1 MCVRCGNLAVVMNSA
16 AQLPAH
22 RSATAVQGWV
32 LVSCGWLA
40 VMASAM
46 LSPVLPRMT
55 AHFQQQPSVDLL
67 ISLVASLPALFVAL
81 LAWPFGILGD
91 RIGHKRVLFWGTVV
105 YGAVGTAPVWLKTL
119 PQIVVSRGLVGVAE
133 AAIMTCST
141 TLIGDY
147 FRTERRRRY
156 LALQTGTAPLMAM
169 TVVALGGALG
179 ESSWRA
185 PFLAYGFAFALVPL
199 TGLLLWKP
207 ERNIAAATPAP
218 SGSRTVAPLSAQSP
232 QRFRWGKLLLICGVT
247 LFAMTAFLI
256 TVIQM
261 GFVLTERGL
270 DSPAKIGFWQSL
282 ASLANPLG
290 ALTFGLSR
298 SRALPK
304 VAVCFLLLGAGFFVI
319 ALLPGWH
326 SAVMG
331 AVIANYGAG
340 MILPTL
346 ITWAITSLPAAQ
358 RGTGT
363 GLWMAA
369 SFLGQFLSPLA
380 VLALR
385 HLTGSL
391 SGAILVYAV
400 ACGAGGL
407 LALTCVLLSRHRGTL
422 PTPSPPAD

>member
-1 MCVRCGNLAVVMNSA
+1 MIGNSA
-16 AQLPAH
+16 GPLTQ
-22 RSATAVQGWV
+22 RSGTPWQGWL

-55 AHFQQQPSVDLL
+55 AYFEQQPMVDLL
-67 ISLVASLPALFVAL
+67 ISLVAGLPALFVAL

-91 RIGHKRVLFWGTVV
+91 RVGHKRVLFWATVV
-105 YGAVGTAPVWLKTL
+105 YGVFGTAPVWLQTL
-119 PQIVVSRGLVGVAE
+119 PQIVVSRGCVGIAE

-147 FRTERRRRY
+147 FGPARRRRY

-169 TVVALGGALG
+169 TVIALGGALG
-179 ESSWRA
+179 DSNWRN

-199 TGLLLWKP
+199 TALVLWEP
-207 ERNIAAATPAP
+207 GRAAAVRPTHD
-218 SGSRTVAPLSAQSP
+218 AQALP
-232 QRFRWGKLLLICGVT
+232 VFHWGKLLVICGVT

-256 TVIQM
+256 TVIQT
-261 GFVLTERGL
+261 GFLLTERGL
-270 DSPAKIGFWQSL
+270 SSPAKIGLWQGI

-290 ALTFGLSR
+290 ALTFGLLR
-298 SRALPK
+298 ARALSK
-304 VAVCFLLLGAGFFVI
+304 VAASFLLLSIGFFVV

-326 SAVMG
+326 SVVAG

-346 ITWAITSLPAAQ
+346 ITWAVTTLPAAQ

-369 SFLGQFLSPLA
+369 SFLGQFLSPLV
-380 VLALR
+380 VLVLR
-385 HLTGSL
+385 HQTGSL
-391 SGAILVYAV
+391 TGAVLVYALACALSALIATACRLVV
-400 ACGAGGL
+400 ARPA
-407 LALTCVLLSRHRGTL
+407 ASR
-422 PTPSPPAD
+422 

>member
-1 MCVRCGNLAVVMNSA
+1 M
-16 AQLPAH
+16 
-22 RSATAVQGWV
+22 
-32 LVSCGWLA
+32 SCGWLA

-55 AHFQQQPSVDLL
+55 AYFQHQPAVDLL
-67 ISLVASLPALFVAL
+67 ISLVAGLPALFVAL

-91 RIGHKRVLFWGTVV
+91 RVGHKRVLFWATVV
-105 YGAVGTAPVWLKTL
+105 YGVFGTAPVWLWSL
-119 PQIVVSRGLVGVAE
+119 PQIVISRGFVGVAE

-147 FRTERRRRY
+147 FADGRRARY

-169 TVVALGGALG
+169 TVIALGGALG
-179 ESSWRA
+179 DANWRN
-185 PFLAYGFAFALVPL
+185 PFLAYGFGFALAPM
-199 TGLLLWKP
+199 TALLLWEP
-207 ERNIAAATPAP
+207 TRVGTARVSRAMESAP
-218 SGSRTVAPLSAQSP
+218 TSAP
-232 QRFRWGKLLLICGVT
+232 FRWGKLLLICGVT

-256 TVIQM
+256 TVVQT

-270 DSPAKIGFWQSL
+270 SSPAKIGLWQGV

-290 ALTFGLSR
+290 ALTFGLVR
-298 SRALPK
+298 SRVLAKIGSSFALLS
-304 VAVCFLLLGAGFFVI
+304 VGFFVI

-326 SAVMG
+326 SAVLG

-346 ITWAITSLPAAQ
+346 ITWAIATLPAAQ

-369 SFLGQFLSPLA
+369 SFLGQFLSPLV
-380 VLALR
+380 VLGLR
-385 HLTGSL
+385 QVTGSL
-391 SGAILVYAV
+391 SGAILVYAL
-400 ACGAGGL
+400 ACAL
-407 LALTCVLLSRHRGTL
+407 SALTAIGCLMAAPRTPAL
-422 PTPSPPAD
+422 PGAAPPAP

>member
-1 MCVRCGNLAVVMNSA
+1 MIDNSA
-16 AQLPAH
+16 GPPSQP
-22 RSATAVQGWV
+22 SGTPWQGWL

-55 AHFQQQPSVDLL
+55 AYFEQQPMFDLL
-67 ISLVASLPALFVAL
+67 ISLVAGLPALFVAL

-91 RIGHKRVLFWGTVV
+91 RVGHKQVLFWATVV
-105 YGAVGTAPVWLKTL
+105 YGVFGTAPVWLQTL
-119 PQIVVSRGLVGVAE
+119 PQIVVSRGFVGIAE

-147 FRTERRRRY
+147 FGPARRGRY

-169 TVVALGGALG
+169 TVIALGGALG
-179 ESSWRA
+179 DSNWRN

-199 TGLLLWKP
+199 TALMLWEP
-207 ERNIAAATPAP
+207 RRAAAVRMPDGARAP
-218 SGSRTVAPLSAQSP
+218 PV
-232 QRFRWGKLLLICGVT
+232 FRWGKLLLICGVT

-256 TVIQM
+256 TVIQT
-261 GFVLTERGL
+261 GFLLTERGL
-270 DSPAKIGFWQSL
+270 SSPAKIGLWQGI

-290 ALTFGLSR
+290 ALTFGLVR
-298 SRALPK
+298 ARALPK
-304 VAVCFLLLGAGFFVI
+304 VAASFLLLSVGFFVI
-319 ALLPGWH
+319 ALLPGWQ
-326 SAVMG
+326 SVVVG

-346 ITWAITSLPAAQ
+346 ITWAITTLPAAQ

-369 SFLGQFLSPLA
+369 SFLGQFLSPLV
-380 VLALR
+380 VLGLR
-385 HLTGSL
+385 HQTGSL
-391 SGAILVYAV
+391 SGAVLVYAV
-400 ACGAGGL
+400 ACALSALTAACL
-407 LALTCVLLSRHRGTL
+407 LAVSR
-422 PTPSPPAD
+422 PAARAD

>member
-1 MCVRCGNLAVVMNSA
+1 
-16 AQLPAH
+16 LPQP
-22 RSATAVQGWV
+22 RSGTPWQGWL

-55 AHFQQQPSVDLL
+55 AHFQQQPMVHLL

-81 LAWPFGILGD
+81 LAWPFGMLGD
-91 RIGHKRVLFWGTVV
+91 RVGHKRVLFWATVV
-105 YGAVGTAPVWLKTL
+105 YGAFGTAPVWLQSL
-119 PQIVVSRGLVGVAE
+119 PQIVISRGFVGVAE

-147 FRTERRRRY
+147 FSPERRGRY

-169 TVVALGGALG
+169 TVIALGGALG
-179 ESSWRA
+179 NSDWRN
-185 PFLAYGFAFALVPL
+185 PFLAYGFAFALAPL
-199 TGLLLWKP
+199 TGLLLWEP
-207 ERNIAAATPAP
+207 SRGGAAGAALTPGGGAAPAAA
-218 SGSRTVAPLSAQSP
+218 
-232 QRFRWGKLLLICGVT
+232 FRWGKLLLICGVT

-256 TVIQM
+256 TVIQT
-261 GFVLTERGL
+261 GFLLTERGL
-270 DSPAKIGFWQSL
+270 SSPAQIGLWQGL

-290 ALTFGLSR
+290 ALTFGLVR
-298 SRALPK
+298 SRPLPK
-304 VAVCFLLLGAGFFVI
+304 VAASFLLLAAGFFVI

-326 SAVMG
+326 SVVVG

-346 ITWAITSLPAAQ
+346 ITWAITTLPVAQ

-380 VLALR
+380 VLGLG

-391 SGAILVYAV
+391 TSAILVYAA
-400 ACGAGGL
+400 ACAASALIAGSCL
-407 LALTCVLLSRHRGTL
+407 LAPRAAAIG
-422 PTPSPPAD
+422 PAAGRS

>member
-1 MCVRCGNLAVVMNSA
+1 MIGSA
-16 AQLPAH
+16 AHLPSQ
-22 RSATAVQGWV
+22 RLGTAREGWL

-46 LSPVLPRMT
+46 LSPVLPRMS
-55 AHFQQQPSVDLL
+55 AYFQQQPLVDVL
-67 ISLVASLPALFVAL
+67 ISLVAGLPALFVAL

-91 RIGHKRVLFWGTVV
+91 RVGHKRVLFWATVG
-105 YGAVGTAPVWLKTL
+105 YGVFGTAPTWLHSL
-119 PQIVVSRGLVGVAE
+119 PQIVVSRGCVGVAE

-147 FRTERRRRY
+147 FSAERRGRY

-169 TVVALGGALG
+169 TVIALGGALG
-179 ESSWRA
+179 DSDWRN

-199 TGLLLWKP
+199 TGLMLWEP
-207 ERNIAAATPAP
+207 RRAGVAAAALGPVGA
-218 SGSRTVAPLSAQSP
+218 RTAET
-232 QRFRWGKLLLICGVT
+232 FRWGKLLLICGVT

-256 TVIQM
+256 TVIQT
-261 GFVLTERGL
+261 GFLFTERGL
-270 DSPAKIGFWQSL
+270 ASPAKIGLWQGI

-290 ALTFGLSR
+290 ALTFGLVR
-298 SRALPK
+298 SRPLPK
-304 VAVCFLLLGAGFFVI
+304 VTASFLLLSGGFFVI

-326 SAVMG
+326 SVVVG

-346 ITWAITSLPAAQ
+346 ITWAITTLPVAQ

-369 SFLGQFLSPLA
+369 SFLGQFLSPLV
-380 VLALR
+380 VLGLR

-391 SGAILVYAV
+391 SGAVLVYAV
-400 ACGAGGL
+400 ACALSSLIASGCL
-407 LALTCVLLSRHRGTL
+407 LAGAR
-422 PTPSPPAD
+422 PAAARAA